1 MTININENFQR
12 PDLPQ
17 TIIWP
22 TNPDDIP
29 WFMMRLYEQMTQAIN
44 NKDFGPF
51 QMAIGTSATPIQ
63 NIPDSGSFILCIS
76 GEPIVTGTTF
86 NYWRTKSWAITKTSP
101 TANGV
106 ATLIGEQAGTGTLIA
121 SDYTISYA
129 TLSSNSTSTFVHI
142 RHNVPNVTGSFNIR
156 IIGTK

>member
-22 TNPDDIP
+22 TNSEDLP
-29 WFMMRLYEQMTQAIN
+29 WFMMRLYEQMSQAIN

-51 QMAIGTSATPIQ
+51 KMAIGTSATPIQ
-63 NIPDSGSFILCIS
+63 NMPDSGTFILCVS
-76 GEPIVTGTTF
+76 GDPTGSGATLSE
-86 NYWRTKSWAITKTSP
+86 WRTQSWVITKSST

-106 ATLIGEQAGTGTLIA
+106 ATSIGTQAGTNTLA
-121 SDYTISYA
+121 GSTYTISYA
-129 TLSSNSTSTFVHI
+129 TLSGNSTSTFVHI
-142 RHNVPNVTGSFNIR
+142 NHNIANVTGSFNIR